1 MTRAVEVVCAGAVLW
16 DVIGA
21 SAVSVPPGSDVPGRV
36 ARRPGGVALNV
47 AAALTRHGL
56 APALLAA
63 VGRDPEGDELV
74 RACEGLGIVT
84 DHIRRAEGLPTDSYV
99 AVEGP
104 DGLVA
109 AVADARTLEASG
121 DEILRP
127 LTDGPLGSE
136 DEPFEG
142 TVALDGNLAPEAIEQ
157 FVRGPALSRA
167 DLRAVPASPEKAERL
182 LPLLEHPR
190 LTLYANLEEAGKI
203 CGMGLSGSEAAAE
216 ALVGLGARR
225 ALVTAGRGPAAA
237 ASATGALAKAVPA
250 VPARGVTGAGDALM
264 AAHIAAEAGGAGWE
278 EAFDLALQA
287 AAKHVAGVG
296 QP

>member
-1 MTRAVEVVCAGAVLW
+1 MIRSVEIVCVGAVHW
-16 DVIGA
+16 DVIGT
-21 SAVSVPPGSDVPGRV
+21 SGVRMPPGSDVPGHV

-47 AAALTRHGL
+47 AAALSRHGM
-56 APALLAA
+56 APVLLAA
-63 VGRDPEGDELV
+63 VGHDPEGDELV
-74 RACEGLGIVT
+74 RACEGLGLVT
-84 DHIRRAEGLPTDSYV
+84 EHIHRPKDLPTDRYV

-121 DEILRP
+121 AAILRP
-127 LTDGPLGSE
+127 LTDGPLGSD

-142 TVALDGNLAPEAIEQ
+142 TVALDGNLAPEALEQ

-167 DLRAVPASPEKAERL
+167 DLRVVPASPEKAERL
-182 LPLLEHPR
+182 MPLLEHPR

-203 CGMGLSGSEAAAE
+203 CGKGLSGAEAAAE

-225 ALVTAGRGPAAA
+225 AIVTAGRGPAAA
-237 ASATGALAKAVPA
+237 ASASGAVAKSVPA

-264 AAHIAAEAGGAGWE
+264 AAHIAAEAGGASWE

-287 AAKHVAGVG
+287 AAKHVAGEG